1 MKWIRFKDL
10 TNEKE
15 NFAPY
20 SVEAGNLIPDVRN
33 MGASDAIGI
42 LEKSGLKVMI
52 SGRGRVV
59 QQVPSQGTVFAK
71 GDSIYLTLK

>member
-1 MKWIRFKDL
+1 WIRFKDL

-20 SVEAGNLIPDVRN
+20 SPEAGNLIPDVRN